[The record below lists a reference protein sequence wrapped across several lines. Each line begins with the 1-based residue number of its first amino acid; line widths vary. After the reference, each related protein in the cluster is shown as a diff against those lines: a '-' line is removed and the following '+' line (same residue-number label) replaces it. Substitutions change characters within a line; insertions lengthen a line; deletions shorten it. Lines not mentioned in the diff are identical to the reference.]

1 MDKVQTIVKLQ
12 RESAQLDDDS
22 NDRRWREAKLIWE
35 ELQSRSFRALGTA
48 IKEAGGSGSLR
59 HLQLMKKCWEG
70 FGQPLWDG
78 GNEDFSK
85 YPRLNE
91 LYNSDEVRGEP
102 DGDDNGGGGGS
113 GDRKRDRREPE
124 GDYTPSGLILQANS
138 YLEALERGWDPKL
151 LTDDDI
157 DRMKSIAARI
167 RALLRTI
174 G

>member
-1 MDKVQTIVKLQ
+1 MDKVQIIVKLQ
-12 RESAQLDDDS
+12 RESAHLDETS
-22 NDRRWREAKLIWE
+22 NIRRWCEAQLIWE

-78 GNEDFSK
+78 GNNDFAK
-85 YPRLNE
+85 YPHLNT

-113 GDRKRDRREPE
+113 GDRRDRREPE
-124 GDYTPSGLILQANS
+124 GDYTPSGLILKANS
-138 YLEALERGWDPKL
+138 YIESLERSWDPKL

-157 DRMKSIAARI
+157 ARMRSMTARI